1 MCCKVQPAWQ
11 HVIKLVQTDRDKR
24 DGYISCTRPLQNLS
38 FTTSISHFA
47 LLQLSS
53 WWQKICSAPPS
64 RPSSILLARQVHHH
78 DSAPEQPENRMTPS
92 LLKNLSR
99 AQISSTYIDRTGVLS
114 SDRKKASKAG
124 PAEEAQAQASRG
136 LVALAGRSTLLHF
149 LTETTASCSAA
160 SCIHGFSQKSQAKS
174 QKFLPLGVA
183 FGAVGG
189 FLEACAIILRLSS
202 LSECESKNA
211 CKFIKQ
217 AAHSKCGKCGGR
229 DMERHHILKVSKSLE
244 WLCYRL

>member
-1 MCCKVQPAWQ
+1 MKCLPMCCKVQPAW
-11 HVIKLVQTDRDKR
+11 HHIIKLVQTDRDKR

-38 FTTSISHFA
+38 FTSISHFA

-92 LLKNLSR
+92 PLKNLSR

-114 SDRKKASKAG
+114 SDRKKPSKAG
-124 PAEEAQAQASRG
+124 PEKAQASRG

-149 LTETTASCSAA
+149 LTETTLSLTRPAA
-160 SCIHGFSQKSQAKS
+160 S
-174 QKFLPLGVA
+174 
-183 FGAVGG
+183 
-189 FLEACAIILRLSS
+189 
-202 LSECESKNA
+202 
-211 CKFIKQ
+211 
-217 AAHSKCGKCGGR
+217 
-229 DMERHHILKVSKSLE
+229 
-244 WLCYRL
+244 